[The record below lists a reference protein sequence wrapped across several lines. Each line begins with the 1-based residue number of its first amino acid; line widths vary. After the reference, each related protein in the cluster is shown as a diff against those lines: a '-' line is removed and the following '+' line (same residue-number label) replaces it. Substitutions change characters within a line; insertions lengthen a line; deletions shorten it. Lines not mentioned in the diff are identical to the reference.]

1 MKKIFLLAAM
11 GVGMLMAAC
20 GNDNDTPAPKPD
32 DNPQE
37 TEVTEQ
43 IPDEIPY
50 TRIQLS
56 ESQKEMKDA
65 SNEFAFKLFK
75 SVSESEDNT
84 AFSPYSLF
92 ACLSMAANGDNGEC
106 RDLILNALGVGEGPE
121 ALASLNSFNALM
133 ARMMPTADSRAFMLS
148 ANSVWINDGMRRQV
162 NPGFIS
168 VVTNDCS
175 AYVEYADFNDAAGAM
190 NLINKWSADHTNG
203 LIPQILDKPLTG
215 DMALLNASYFKGWWT
230 KPFNKKAIDKLPF
243 YNLNGSIAKVDMLR
257 DTREVL
263 HAYGNGM
270 RVMALPYGNGNF
282 RMIFAMPDNKADFNS
297 FMQQATY
304 AAVREALGKG
314 RTYNAAI
321 RFPKFNLSNN
331 LDLLEVLRNNGL
343 APLVDNG
350 LDNIFLNGMK
360 AAVSNALQKSAVS
373 TDETGTVGAA
383 VTDIELT
390 ASMTGAEKIEEFY
403 FDRPFIFFIEETST
417 GTVLF
422 IGKVTKF

>member
-20 GNDNDTPAPKPD
+20 DNDTPAPKLD

-50 TRIQLS
+50 THIQLS

-65 SNEFAFKLFK
+65 NNEFAFRLFK
-75 SVSESEDNT
+75 SVSENEDNT

-106 RDLILNALGVGEGPE
+106 RDLILNELGVGEGPE
-121 ALASLNSFNALM
+121 ALAKLNSFNALM
-133 ARMMPTADSRAFMLS
+133 ARMMPKADSRAFMLS
-148 ANSVWINDGMRRQV
+148 ANSVWINDGMRPYV
-162 NPGFIS
+162 NPSFIS
-168 VVTNDCS
+168 VVTGDCS
-175 AYVEYADFNDAAGAM
+175 AYVEYADFNDASGTM
-190 NLINKWSADHTNG
+190 NLINKWGADHTNG
-203 LIPQILDKPLTG
+203 LILQILDKPLTG

-230 KPFNKKAIDKLPF
+230 QPFNKKATDKLQF
-243 YNLNGSIAKVDMLR
+243 RNLDGSVSKVDMLR
-257 DTREVL
+257 DTREVF

-282 RMIFAMPDNKADFNS
+282 RMVFAMPDEGSDFNS
-297 FMQQATY
+297 FLTLVSY
-304 AAVREALGKG
+304 ASVMEALGKG
-314 RTYNAAI
+314 RTYNATI
-321 RFPKFNLSNN
+321 WFPKFNLSSN
-331 LDLLEVLRNNGL
+331 LDLLETLKNNGL
-343 APLVDNG
+343 ARLVNDG
-350 LDNIFLNGMK
+350 LDNIFLNAMK
-360 AAVSNALQKSAVS
+360 ATVCNAIQKSTVS
-373 TDETGTVGAA
+373 TDEMGTVGASI
-383 VTDIELT
+383 TEIELS
-390 ASMTGAEKIEEFY
+390 ASLNNGENKTEVFP

-417 GTVLF
+417 STVLF